1 MSLALRGAR
10 LPGHDGPVDLLVDD
24 GRITSITPAAHAASG
39 VPAGAEPLSVDGRW
53 VVPGLWDN
61 HVHFTQ
67 WARTS
72 RRIDVSDAESAAH
85 AARLVEVAARAR
97 DDEVLVG
104 FGYHCALWP
113 DEPTNELLDRAG
125 RGKPV
130 VLIAGDLHACWLSSA
145 AAVRFAG
152 RAGDAGDAAGAGDA
166 GAVGKTRD
174 AVLREDEAF
183 AVIAALES
191 RDEPDLDTWAL
202 EAARRAAERGVVG
215 VVDLEM
221 AWNLDTWLGR
231 IGDGQDSL
239 RVEFGTYTRDLGRLI
254 DLGLRTGDVVDGG
267 RGLLRAG
274 PFKIITDGSLNT
286 RTAYCFD
293 PYPDSAG
300 SAHPFGMLTVPTD
313 ELIALMKLA
322 SDAGI
327 EPAVH
332 AIGDRANHLALDAFE
347 EVGCTG
353 RIEHAQL
360 LATDDIARF
369 ARLGVT
375 ASMQPEH
382 AMDDRDAADE
392 LWAGR
397 TGRAF
402 PLAALHR
409 AGVKLAFGSDAPVAP
424 LDPWASIGSAV
435 ARSRGD
441 REPWHPEN
449 AVSREVALNASAR
462 TSVAV
467 GEVADLAIVELDP
480 LACTLGDLRRMPV
493 AATLLGGRF
502 THTTLH

>member
-10 LPGHDGPVDLLVDD
+10 LPGHDGLVDIIVD
-24 GRITSITPAAHAASG
+24 SGIVTSVGPVGR
-39 VPAGAEPLSVDGRW
+39 VPLGSAELLAVDGRW
-53 VVPGLWDN
+53 IVPGLWDN

-72 RRIDVSDAESAAH
+72 RRIDVSAAASADH
-85 AARLVEVAARAR
+85 AARLVAAGAAARPGN
-97 DDEVLVG
+97 DTLVG
-104 FGYHCALWP
+104 FGYRPERWP
-113 DEPTNELLDRAG
+113 DAPSTGLLDDVAG
-125 RGKPV
+125 ARPV
-130 VLIAGDLHACWLSSA
+130 VLIAGDLHACWVNSA

-152 RAGDAGDAAGAGDA
+152 GSH
-166 GAVGKTRD
+166 D

-183 AVIAALES
+183 AVIAALEG
-191 RDEPDLDTWAL
+191 LDGSESDMDMWAHD
-202 EAARRAAERGVVG
+202 AARRAAQRGVVG

-221 AWNLDTWLGR
+221 ARNGDVWLRR
-231 IGDGQDSL
+231 IRAGQDSL
-239 RVEFGTYTRDLGRLI
+239 RVEFGIYTPDLGRAI
-254 DLGLRTGDVVDGG
+254 DLGFRTGAVVDGSS
-267 RGLLRAG
+267 GLLTVG

-300 SAHPFGMLTVPTD
+300 SAHPYGMLTVPTD
-313 ELIALMKLA
+313 ELVALMTLA

-332 AIGDRANHLALDAFE
+332 AIGDHANSLALDAFE
-347 EVGCTG
+347 EVGCAG

-360 LATDDIARF
+360 VATDDIRRF

-375 ASMQPEH
+375 ASVQPEH
-382 AMDDRDAADE
+382 AMDDRDVADR

-397 TGRAF
+397 TARAF
-402 PLAALHR
+402 PLAALHN

-424 LDPWASIGSAV
+424 LDPWASIASAV
-435 ARSRGD
+435 ARTRGD
-441 REPWHPEN
+441 RKPWHPEN
-449 AVSREVALNASAR
+449 AVSREVALSASVR

-467 GEVADLAIVELDP
+467 GEVADLAIVERDP
-480 LACTLGDLRRMPV
+480 LACTLAELRRMPV

-502 THTTLH
+502 THRTLD